1 MPFQDAFDIII
12 IIIIIAIVH
21 LFTVDKK
28 ISPNLEAN

>member
-1 MPFQDAFDIII
+1 MPFQDAFNVII

-28 ISPNLEAN
+28 VII